1 MFKAKFTFEFVHST
15 GRGFVNVDIIL
26 EAKDKFSAEKQAL
39 LTACSQLTDLKSK
52 QLLYYKIEDYVQQQ
66 KY

>member
-1 MFKAKFTFEFVHST
+1 MFKAKFTFEFVHYT

-39 LTACSQLTDLKSK
+39 LTACSQLNDLKSK
-52 QLLYYKIEDYVQQQ
+52 QLLYYKIEDYVPQQ
-66 KY
+66 KH